1 MGNWTSIM
9 QDKYLLELHY
19 VTKNQQLIM
28 KHVYL
33 KFYEEVT
40 SYVKYYY
47 HYIGYQE
54 TFYSDGW
61 MHMTKNNKLC
71 ASKMYKCYILFIC

>member
-47 HYIGYQE
+47 HYRGYQE
-54 TFYSDGW
+54 TF
-61 MHMTKNNKLC
+61 
-71 ASKMYKCYILFIC
+71 